1 MVVKKIKEILK
12 NPKVKEA
19 LTDKVIPAIKK
30 EIKKKKN
37 K

>member
-1 MVVKKIKEILK
+1 MVVKKIKKILE

-19 LTDKVIPAIKK
+19 VTEKVIPAIKK

-37 K
+37 R